1 MLTNEKIE
9 EEIKSE
15 NLNTVKIITV
25 VLNIGVGLFALVCFV
40 LYFNGEGNSDE
51 TELLDILIG
60 VLFLV
65 ASTTYAIASFLPKK
79 ILVNNLKRT
88 DQSLISSITIYQIIK
103 LAMYEAPALFGL
115 VIIILGITNK
125 AIYSNDYLLI
135 AIIPMIV
142 LIAHSII
149 TFPSEFRVKAFLKE
163 INVEMQLNN
172 NNQIG

>member
-1 MLTNEKIE
+1 MLTNKKIE

-15 NLNTVKIITV
+15 NLNAVKIITV
-25 VLNIGVGLFALVCFV
+25 VLNIGVGLFALICFV
-40 LYFNGEGNSDE
+40 LYLSGEGNSEE
-51 TELLDILIG
+51 TELLDILLG

-79 ILVNNLKRT
+79 LLINNFKQK
-88 DQSLISSITIYQIIK
+88 DQSLISSITTYQIIK

-125 AIYSNDYLLI
+125 AIYSNDYLFI
-135 AIIPMIV
+135 ATIPMIV
-142 LIAHSII
+142 FFTHSII
-149 TFPSEFRVKAFLKE
+149 TFPNEFRVKSFLKE

-172 NNQIG
+172 NN